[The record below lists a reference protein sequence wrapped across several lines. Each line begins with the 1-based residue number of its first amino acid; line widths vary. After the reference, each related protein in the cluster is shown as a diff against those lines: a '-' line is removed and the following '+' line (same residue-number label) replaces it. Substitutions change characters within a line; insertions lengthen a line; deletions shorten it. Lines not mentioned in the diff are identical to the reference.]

1 MKRPS
6 GMAAAS
12 TGDPWIVWPCPLMWN
27 RPASMSSSIVSTSL
41 RVLASYTVIVCRYI
55 MFCAKT

>member
-12 TGDPWIVWPCPLMWN
+12 TGDPWTVCPCPLMWN
-27 RPASMSSSIVSTSL
+27 LPASISSGMVSTSL
-41 RVLASYTVIVCRYI
+41 RVLASYTVIVCLYI
-55 MFCAKT
+55 MFWAKT